1 MTEIAA
7 RLTRPI
13 RGLGR
18 VSTVAVCLSVVL
30 LLAGVDI
37 GGLSRV
43 DAQAKLRAELG
54 ATLDEPVTVAVG
66 KRTFVARPDR
76 LWALDVAA
84 TEERAFRAG
93 RESLLTR
100 LGSLAAPF
108 FFEREMEPVL
118 HLQPAER
125 ASVSDTLRRLT
136 RRPVDA
142 RLRME
147 GMEPV
152 VTGGRFG

>member
-18 VSTVAVCLSVVL
+18 VSTVAVCLSIVL
-30 LLAGVDI
+30 LLAGAAVFARALTLREAVLPGVSVAGVDI
-37 GGLSRV
+37 GGLSPV
-43 DAQAKLRAELG
+43 PPQAKLRAELG
-54 ATLDEPVTVAVG
+54 ATPDEPVTVAVG
-66 KRTFVARPDR
+66 TQTFVVRPDR

-100 LGSLAAPF
+100 LGSLGAP
-108 FFEREMEPVL
+108 FFEREGEPVL
-118 HLQPAER
+118 HLH
-125 ASVSDTLRRLT
+125 
-136 RRPVDA
+136 
-142 RLRME
+142 
-147 GMEPV
+147 
-152 VTGGRFG
+152 

>member
-30 LLAGVDI
+30 LLAGAAVFARALTLREAGLTRVTVAGVDV

-43 DAQAKLRAELG
+43 EAQAKLQAEFG

-66 KRTFVARPDR
+66 ERTFVARPDR
-76 LWALDVAA
+76 L
-84 TEERAFRAG
+84 
-93 RESLLTR
+93 
-100 LGSLAAPF
+100 
-108 FFEREMEPVL
+108 
-118 HLQPAER
+118 
-125 ASVSDTLRRLT
+125 
-136 RRPVDA
+136 
-142 RLRME
+142 
-147 GMEPV
+147 
-152 VTGGRFG
+152 